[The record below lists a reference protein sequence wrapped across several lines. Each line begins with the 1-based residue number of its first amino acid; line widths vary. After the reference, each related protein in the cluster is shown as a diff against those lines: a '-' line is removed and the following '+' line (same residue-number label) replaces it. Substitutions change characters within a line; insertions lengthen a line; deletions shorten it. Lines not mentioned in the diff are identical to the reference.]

1 MVLVLLVV
9 AFFAFVSRIVLVRAF
24 GLGVLVFGPFS
35 CLFCCLFAAPWLLF
49 FFRSPVH
56 RIVRAVGTPL

>member
-35 CLFCCLFAAPWLLF
+35 CLFCTVLYKGEAKISRYLGFSKNRL
-49 FFRSPVH
+49 R
-56 RIVRAVGTPL
+56 